1 MRVSALARIPLALLA
16 TAALALAAC
25 GGDDEA
31 DAEQTVRDFV
41 TATNERDGKRFC
53 EELVTQKF
61 LEQTTGT
68 TGDRAAAACRRQLES
83 IQGLRL
89 KLVKIRKTEVD
100 GETARVTV
108 ALETQ
113 GRSQVQSLLL
123 AKEDGDWRLSGGSG
137 TD

>member
-1 MRVSALARIPLALLA
+1 MRTRAAIPALVIA
-16 TAALALAAC
+16 AALALPAC

-41 TATNERDGKRFC
+41 SATNARDGKRFC

-61 LEQTTGT
+61 LEDTTGT
-68 TGDRAAAACRRQLES
+68 TGSRAAGACRRQLES
-83 IQGLRL
+83 IQDLRL
-89 KLVKIRKTEVD
+89 KLVKVTKTEND
-100 GETARVTV
+100 GDSARVTV
-108 ALETQ
+108 TLETQ
-113 GRSQVQSLLL
+113 GRSQTQVLRL